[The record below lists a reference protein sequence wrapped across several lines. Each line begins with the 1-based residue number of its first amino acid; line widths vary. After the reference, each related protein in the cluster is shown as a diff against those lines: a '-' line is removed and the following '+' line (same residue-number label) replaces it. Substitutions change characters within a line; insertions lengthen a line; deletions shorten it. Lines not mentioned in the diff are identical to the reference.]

1 MSELYLVLRRRLE
14 AVAEW
19 VHIGTEEMQ
28 AAQDRLGLSNERLA
42 PELFIVS
49 KTWERW
55 KARGAVPRSQLAHV
69 AHVLGLEVESSAPVR
84 IATPAEPDE
93 DEAEWRRRLDHRLLR
108 IEEALGI
115 PQSEPDVPPSGKAA
129 NGG

>member
-28 AAQDRLGLSNERLA
+28 AAQDGLGLSNERLA
-42 PELFIVS
+42 AKLFIVS

-55 KARGAVPRSQLAHV
+55 KAKGAVPRGQLPLV
-69 AHVLGLEVESSAPVR
+69 ASVLGLEVEAAAPVR
-84 IATPAEPDE
+84 VFTEEEGAA
-93 DEAEWRRRLDHRLLR
+93 DEAATLARIDRRLQR
-108 IEEALGI
+108 IEEALRI
-115 PQSEPDVPPSGKAA
+115 AQDDSDAPPSGEVA